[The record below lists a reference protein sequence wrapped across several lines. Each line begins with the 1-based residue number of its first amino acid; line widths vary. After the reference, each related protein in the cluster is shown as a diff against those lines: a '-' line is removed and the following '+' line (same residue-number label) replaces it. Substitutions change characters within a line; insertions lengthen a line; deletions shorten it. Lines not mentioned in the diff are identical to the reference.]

1 MVAEPAKT
9 GLDKRV
15 VMINAGSSLLGLLIQ
30 IAIVFWVNRFLIRRV
45 SDEEYA
51 LLPTVLSIMIFVS
64 VLRPVLTS
72 GVGRFITEAFAQGK
86 YGRITEIVS
95 TLEPVLLGVVAL
107 LALLGGVIVWQVQ
120 VLLDVPPD
128 LVNEARVMLAML
140 LSAFMF
146 SLLTISFSSG
156 LFARQKFV
164 TINALRVGS
173 LLVRAGV
180 LLVLM
185 YGWGPRVLWVSLATA
200 VSEIVLQIAMVC
212 MSQRVMPSLRFR
224 LHAIRWELLP
234 ELLTFGVWQF
244 AIQMAGTL
252 REASDPLILKHLAR
266 PVDLVYF
273 QIGNLVRRQITTL
286 NGVMLQPFLPAVIS
300 LSALKQES
308 RIRNVYLR
316 IGRLALWGSCG
327 FVVIAIVYA
336 YQAVGLYVG
345 PEYSTAG
352 TVLILLVL
360 GYPLAY
366 GNIMVSQLAIARN
379 RPKSLAVP
387 LLSLQI
393 GNVALTFILV
403 GYYKMG
409 AVGSAAATIVAAAV
423 AHPLLLW
430 PLGMR
435 LARTTF
441 REWFTRTV
449 VPGIAPA
456 LVAAPVWVTA
466 RLLFTPTTWPSLI
479 ACVFAGGM
487 VYVAA
492 VVFWAARPEDRADMR
507 RVLARLRGKSG
518 RVSPQADR
526 DEAIERFEEDVVE
539 DIDGI

>member
-1 MVAEPAKT
+1 
-9 GLDKRV
+9 LDKRV
-15 VMINAGSSLLGLLIQ
+15 VMINAGSSLLSLFIQ
-30 IAIVFWVNRFLIRRV
+30 LAIVFWVNRFLIRRV

-51 LLPTVLSIMIFVS
+51 LLPTVLSIMIFIS

-86 YGRITEIVS
+86 FGRITEIVS

-107 LALLGGVIVWQVQ
+107 LAALGGGIIWQAQ
-120 VLLDVPPD
+120 LLLDVPPD
-128 LVNEARVMLAML
+128 LVDEARAMLAML
-140 LSAFMF
+140 LGAFMF
-146 SLLTISFSSG
+146 SLLTITFSSG

-173 LLVRAGV
+173 LFVRAGV

-200 VSEIVLQIAMVC
+200 VSEVTLQIAMVI
-212 MSQRVMPSLRFR
+212 MSRRALPSLRFR
-224 LHAIRWELLP
+224 FRAIRWPLLP
-234 ELLTFGVWQF
+234 ELLTFGFWQF
-244 AIQMAGTL
+244 AIQIAGTL

-300 LSALKQES
+300 LSALKQEG

-327 FVVIAIVYA
+327 FVVLSLIYA
-336 YQAVGLYVG
+336 YHAVDLYVG
-345 PEYSTAG
+345 PEYGTAG
-352 TVLILLVL
+352 TVLTLLVL

-366 GNIMVSQLAIARN
+366 GNVMVSQLAIAKN

-387 LLSLQI
+387 LLSLQV
-393 GNVALTFILV
+393 GNVALTLILV
-403 GYYKMG
+403 GYYQMG
-409 AVGSAAATIVAAAV
+409 AIGSATATIVAAAV

-430 PLGMR
+430 PLGLR
-435 LARTTF
+435 LAKVTF
-441 REWFTRTV
+441 GEWLRRTV
-449 VPGIAPA
+449 WPGLQPA
-456 LVAAPVWVTA
+456 LVAAPVWVAA
-466 RLLFTPTTWPSLI
+466 RFIIQPTTWLSLI
-479 ACVFAGGM
+479 LCGALGGV
-487 VYVAA
+487 VYILAI
-492 VVFWAARPEDRADMR
+492 VFWASRPEDRADMR
-507 RVLARLRGKSG
+507 RVVARLRGTSR
-518 RVSPQADR
+518 RVSSQAGV
-526 DEAIERFEEDVVE
+526 DESIERFEQEVTE

>member
-1 MVAEPAKT
+1 
-9 GLDKRV
+9 LDKRV
-15 VMINAGSSLLGLLIQ
+15 VMINAASSFLSLFIQ
-30 IAIVFWVNRFLIRRV
+30 LAIVFWVNRFLIRRV
-45 SDEEYA
+45 SDDEYA

-64 VLRPVLTS
+64 MLRPVLTS

-95 TLEPVLLGVVAL
+95 TLEPVLLGVAAM

-128 LVNEARVMLAML
+128 LVNEAQGMLAML
-140 LSAFMF
+140 LGVFMF

-185 YGWGPRVLWVSLATA
+185 YGWGPRVLWVSVATA
-200 VSEIVLQIAMVC
+200 VSEVFLQIAMVC

-224 LHAIRWELLP
+224 LRAIRWELLP

-244 AIQMAGTL
+244 AMQMAGTL

-286 NGVMLQPFLPAVIS
+286 NGVMLHPFLPAVIS

-327 FVVIAIVYA
+327 FVVIAIVFA

-345 PEYSTAG
+345 PEYRTAG

-366 GNIMVSQLAIARN
+366 GNVMVSQLAIARN

-387 LLSLQI
+387 LLGMQV
-393 GNVALTFILV
+393 GNVALTLILV

-409 AVGSAAATIVAAAV
+409 AVGSATATIVAAAI

-430 PLGMR
+430 PLGLR
-435 LARTTF
+435 LANVTF
-441 REWFTRTV
+441 GEWLKRTV
-449 VPGIAPA
+449 LPGIVPA
-456 LVAAPVWVTA
+456 LVAAPVWGAASV
-466 RLLFTPTTWPSLI
+466 LFKPSTWLSLI
-479 ACVFAGGM
+479 ACVVAGGM
-487 VYVAA
+487 VYVA
-492 VVFWAARPEDRADMR
+492 VVVHWAARPEDRADMR
-507 RVLARLRGKSG
+507 RVFARLRGKSA
-518 RVSPQADR
+518 RVSPHAAR
-526 DEAIERFEEDVVE
+526 DELIERFEEDVME
-539 DIDGI
+539 DVDGI